1 MKSYLN
7 DYKLLTGCDQP
18 IKIQTHNKNSP
29 NSSNLRLIINAIRI
43 NGYVSFRPIFY
54 VTSIFMIR
62 PTYGKISVTQVLR
75 LTLEY
80 YRE

>member
-18 IKIQTHNKNSP
+18 IKIQTHNKNRP

-43 NGYVSFRPIFY
+43 NGYV
-54 VTSIFMIR
+54 TIR
-62 PTYGKISVTQVLR
+62 PRPMLSFYLCQYFHDYLR
-75 LTLEY
+75 QNNSNSSIAACS
-80 YRE
+80 